1 MKKAFLIAMFF
12 ANQVFSNAQN
22 VGIGTNN
29 PTRAKLE
36 VNGAVG
42 ATAAIFGGESS
53 GISLQRNWPGIGFN
67 QYYNGVSRYMANGY
81 AAVQFLDPN
90 SGYMALDMFGNGAAN
105 GSVNG
110 GQRVM
115 IITNEGRVNI
125 GSGAWP
131 TAVLQVARNS
141 SINGTAVFMG
151 TQNHSYFNY
160 GSSEHT
166 YIRAGF
172 DGGTVFINDIPNGKV
187 ALGQLVGI
195 GTATPVYPLEIRQKN
210 YRGLVLVE
218 EGNFDNWEFSSYY
231 GGLNLVFNGNVKGF
245 FLAGSGAYI
254 TVSDKRL
261 KTDIQSLPSLLQKI
275 TQLQPVSYE
284 MIHNNPAHKRSIG
297 FLAQDVEKLFPE
309 LVTKLPDSTKGY
321 KGITDLHALNYSDFG
336 VLAIKAIQEQQEVIK
351 KQGEAIQ
358 TLEMQMQELKK
369 IVGQMQKKEM

>member
-90 SGYMALDMFGNGAAN
+90 SGYMALDMFSNGAAN

-110 GQRVM
+110 SQRVM

-245 FLAGSGAYI
+245 FW
-254 TVSDKRL
+254 
-261 KTDIQSLPSLLQKI
+261 
-275 TQLQPVSYE
+275 
-284 MIHNNPAHKRSIG
+284 PA
-297 FLAQDVEKLFPE
+297 VEP
-309 LVTKLPDSTKGY
+309 
-321 KGITDLHALNYSDFG
+321 I
-336 VLAIKAIQEQQEVIK
+336 
-351 KQGEAIQ
+351 
-358 TLEMQMQELKK
+358 
-369 IVGQMQKKEM
+369 